1 MSVESHHKLKINES
15 SGEFTPVAHVPQPI
29 LGNTDFACPISGW
42 FRNAEHRFR
51 LYGFDSRAPG
61 CIPQHFAF
69 LRLQLILLFQLG
81 LEASEELSQQSV
93 CTLY

>member
-51 LYGFDSRAPG
+51 LYGFDSRAPD
-61 CIPQHFAF
+61 CIQKHFASLRPQVIIPCHLF
-69 LRLQLILLFQLG
+69 LETVKKLFQ
-81 LEASEELSQQSV
+81 EAVRALQ
-93 CTLY
+93 